1 MLALLLA
8 LFTELALSLFPTR
21 GCHPLMPLNAGPV
34 RQRLA
39 TTVFPT
45 DAWDLALARTAACF
59 LEKGMTEEQVVALLG
74 ETFGRMH
81 MSSLGGFTV
90 YPEYRLRLDFS
101 YTGHGLLSAR
111 FMQVE
116 ARPNNELVYRYL
128 QELPLQKGNN

>member
-1 MLALLLA
+1 MFAFLLA
-8 LFTELALSLFPTR
+8 LFTELALSLFPTS

-74 ETFGRMH
+74 GTFGGVR
-81 MSSLGGFTV
+81 MSSLAGFRV
-90 YPEYRLRLDFS
+90 
-101 YTGHGLLSAR
+101 
-111 FMQVE
+111 
-116 ARPNNELVYRYL
+116 
-128 QELPLQKGNN
+128 